1 MHSSGNK
8 KASHEILGT
17 HLINKHSQEKEKSF
31 LSNILCENIMQ
42 AERHLL
48 KKSSETY
55 FFKFRLAEN
64 SYRSYFFIKQGL
76 ISLDPLED

>member
-31 LSNILCENIMQ
+31 LSNILCENITQ

-55 FFKFRLAEN
+55 FFSVLISKKFLQKLFFYKA
-64 SYRSYFFIKQGL
+64 RSYLPG
-76 ISLDPLED
+76 SS